1 MAENE
6 YKDLDFLTTTSG
18 NKVQTVLLHNLLSLE
33 EQTLPTE
40 ITGMLILSNILSV
53 KMDKLFGKNHNI
65 LISNASFILQ
75 NVTFDQVNSITF
87 NQDNGSQISVSEG
100 LVIPPWLTNI
110 IACES
115 ISKVSDIL
123 LAAIGVTRLP

>member
-65 LISNASFILQ
+65 LIPNASFILQ
-75 NVTFDQVNSITF
+75 NVTFDQVNSLPF
-87 NQDNGSQISVSEG
+87 NQDNGFQISVSAG
-100 LVIPPWLTNI
+100 LAITPWLTKI
-110 IACES
+110 IDSE
-115 ISKVSDIL
+115 
-123 LAAIGVTRLP
+123 